1 MGGEK
6 AAMEMEKEVTAVVG
20 LKRGWEGLAG
30 EEMEDCKMCPE
41 QRC

>member
-6 AAMEMEKEVTAVVG
+6 AAMEVEKVRGG
-20 LKRGWEGLAG
+20 LKRGRAGLAG